1 MIKCFVKSC
10 AGPSTSCGGGG
21 GFSSADPKRLAE
33 NRGILW
39 CIDSFFADRL
49 YFQREKKGKFLSGLI
64 FVIQAYFVCV
74 LRGKSTIIKMLKLD
88 FFLLKLV
95 FFLFESRFFA

>member
-10 AGPSTSCGGGG
+10 ASPSAWCCG

-33 NRGILW
+33 NRGIL

-49 YFQREKKGKFLSGLI
+49 YFQREKKGKFLSV
-64 FVIQAYFVCV
+64 FVIKAYFVCV
-74 LRGKSTIIKMLKLD
+74 LRGKSTFKNMLKLD
-88 FFLLKLV
+88 FFHLNLD
-95 FFLFESRFFA
+95 FSHETQAFRYFAQI